1 MLILQ
6 SPPGDFCP
14 FLRVQDET
22 EGWQTREGRMKV
34 RTEGGST
41 PRSPA
46 IHFLQK
52 SPGRMLASGVDLW
65 WYPWQWVDRESRCSW
80 AAAGHDD
87 FGIIGGRWSL
97 GGGGDKKKRPLE
109 NHLESEISYWESTGA
124 KYPTIYLPPFFPLP
138 PFRSSSSCS
147 SGPWELSIEA
157 EV

>member
-14 FLRVQDET
+14 FLRVQDDT

-41 PRSPA
+41 PRRPA

-52 SPGRMLASGVDLW
+52 SQGRMLASGVDLW
-65 WYPWQWVDRESRCSW
+65 WYPWQWVDRGSRCPW

-97 GGGGDKKKRPLE
+97 GGGGIKKGHWKTTWNQKYPIGNLQEQNIPPSTCLLSSPSHLSAALVPVPLGLE
-109 NHLESEISYWESTGA
+109 NC
-124 KYPTIYLPPFFPLP
+124 PL
-138 PFRSSSSCS
+138 RQRYR
-147 SGPWELSIEA
+147 
-157 EV
+157 